1 MQARVK
7 GDKCKTDIKAENKNI
22 KIYERTMLLSKST
35 ECHSK
40 IYQKIRN
47 KWAAEPVKDQNSS
60 TQNTI
65 IVRYFVLRND
75 GR

>member
-1 MQARVK
+1 MQTRVK
-7 GDKCKTDIKAENKNI
+7 GDKCKTDIKAENKNK

-47 KWAAEPVKDQNSS
+47 K
-60 TQNTI
+60 
-65 IVRYFVLRND
+65 
-75 GR
+75 